1 MSWLY
6 ERFQSPKLE
15 LTYEVS
21 SNMAADIFTK
31 SFTEKAKW
39 LEVCRLVNI
48 VDKDVF
54 YDLIAHS
61 HAPSV
66 AQTAGGGTAR
76 DQPATP
82 APHPAPK
89 GRTIESSPTSG
100 CKPVEITPTRCKPVE
115 VQMDVSSSS
124 PLLVRASLTPRAY
137 SMSRDPGR
145 MTLRDGRRPAPL
157 GALVE

>member
-1 MSWLY
+1 M
-6 ERFQSPKLE
+6 
-15 LTYEVS
+15 YEVS
-21 SNMAADIFTK
+21 SKMAADIFTK
-31 SFTEKAKW
+31 SFAGKVKW

-82 APHPAPK
+82 APHPATS
-89 GRTIESSPTSG
+89 GQTIESLPPSG
-100 CKPVEITPTRCKPVE
+100 CKPMGIMPNECKPAE
-115 VQMDVSSSS
+115 VQMAVSSSPS
-124 PLLVRASLTPRAY
+124 AGESIFATLSNFNVPRSGKSDASRRETSHTP
-137 SMSRDPGR
+137 S
-145 MTLRDGRRPAPL
+145 
-157 GALVE
+157 ALS